1 MIQYATK
8 FGSILVCHIPELTQ
22 MRSSKRLSTPQPAGL
37 MSWRGSASHAV
48 ATQHVRKVA
57 DRLGFDSSHFMVRRN
72 DLPVELPAGHD
83 FQRART
89 GIGGPPSLSIAMQW
103 FLEGGYI
110 VSVPIEPAAYDL
122 VTESDDGLKR
132 VQVKSTSRRER
143 GGAFKARLTRR
154 IYDPETTRNNAG
166 SYRDVPYGPGMVDYF
181 FIITQDGI
189 AYLIP
194 SGAVEGAQTIV
205 LSERYEH
212 FKVERT

>member
-1 MIQYATK
+1 MPHPRTYTDAQLEEAVNTSTCWADVMERLGK
-8 FGSILVCHIPELTQ
+8 P
-22 MRSSKRLSTPQPAGL
+22 RSGDA
-37 MSWRGSASHAV
+37 A
-48 ATQHVRKVA
+48 HVRKVA

-103 FLEGGYI
+103 FLERGYI

-181 FIITQDGI
+181 FIITRDGM

-212 FKVERT
+212 FKVERP